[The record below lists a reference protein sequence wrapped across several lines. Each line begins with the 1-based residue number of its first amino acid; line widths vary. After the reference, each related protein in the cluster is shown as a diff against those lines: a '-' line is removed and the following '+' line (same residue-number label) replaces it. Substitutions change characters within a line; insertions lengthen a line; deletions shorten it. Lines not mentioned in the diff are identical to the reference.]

1 VHTTGAVRPDL
12 SLLRQRCQ
20 HAWRESSPTDRIV
33 AAVAVFLLLCRF
45 VALEHSPPGF
55 WLDEYLGALHLICL
69 AQTGSSGTGD
79 HWPLFT
85 FGWGGGF
92 YTPAY
97 LYFGLVW
104 TKLFGTSIAAFRGIP
119 AFFTGLTILGV
130 YALARRMAGA
140 RFAFWAFVLAC
151 LSPWSFQF
159 SRVAW
164 DPPLAPAF
172 LVWACYFWFGRRTI
186 VDGLVSGILFAVAV
200 YTYPPTR
207 IQTPLLV
214 GVLFA
219 LGLRAR
225 TLRLGRIVTLLATVG
240 VLLIPLARHSLSGHF
255 TGRSMRLAIFSP
267 EYLREHRGIWTP
279 FAFFVRTLL
288 DNLGLHFRPS
298 FLFLTGDP
306 NLRHS
311 TQLFGELGLLDDL
324 ALVLGILLLGAA
336 LRGRAAPVAEELD
349 AAAVRRYF
357 ALAVAGIVLGMLPA
371 ALTWEGL
378 PHALRGIGAWPFVSL
393 LGGGLLGLAEKE
405 WRAIGPVACV
415 TAVVHAALFL
425 FLYFWVYPGLARE
438 AFNVPIYEALTDIP
452 HLSDEAK
459 AGLARSEPYAVRYYL
474 IRSGQDDC
482 RSSEETLR
490 GWGQG
495 QWRR

>member
-12 SLLRQRCQ
+12 ALLRHRGET
-20 HAWRESSPTDRIV
+20 AWRNASPTDRIV
-33 AAVAVFLLLCRF
+33 LGVAVLLLVCRF

-69 AQTGSSGTGD
+69 AQTGVSGTGD

-97 LYFGLVW
+97 LYPGIVW
-104 TKLFGTSIAAFRGIP
+104 TKLFGTSIAAFRAFP
-119 AFFTGLTILGV
+119 AFFTLLTILGIH
-130 YALARRMAGA
+130 ALARRMVGP

-172 LVWACYFWFGRRTI
+172 LVWACYFWYGRRPI
-186 VDGLVSGILFAVAV
+186 VDGLASGLLFAIAI

-214 GVLFA
+214 GVLLV

-225 TLRLGRIVTLLATVG
+225 TLRLGRVVALLATVG
-240 VLLIPLARHSLSGHF
+240 VLLVPLARYTLTSHF
-255 TGRSMRLAIFSP
+255 TGRSMRLAIFAP
-267 EYLREHRGIWTP
+267 EYLREHRGIWTSS
-279 FAFFVRTLL
+279 AFFVRTLV
-288 DNLGLHFRPS
+288 DNLALHFRPS

-324 ALVLGILLLGAA
+324 ALLFGILLVGAA
-336 LRGRAAPVAEELD
+336 LRGRAAHVVQELD
-349 AAAVRRYF
+349 AAAVRGYF
-357 ALAVAGIVLGMLPA
+357 ALCAAGIVFGVLPA

-378 PHALRGIGAWPFVSL
+378 PHALRGIGTWPFVSL
-393 LGGGLLGLAEKE
+393 FGGGLLALAEKQ
-405 WRAIGPVACV
+405 WRATGLVACA
-415 TAVVHAALFL
+415 TSAVHAALFL
-425 FLYFWVYPGLARE
+425 FLYFRVYPGLARE
-438 AFNVPIYEALTDIP
+438 AFNVPIYEALTDVP
-452 HLSDEAK
+452 HLSDRDKSA
-459 AGLARSEPYAVRYYL
+459 LAHSEPYAVRYYL
-474 IRSGQDDC
+474 MRSGHYDC
-482 RSSEETLR
+482 RSSEQTLR
-490 GWGQG
+490 AWMQPSLG
-495 QWRR
+495 R